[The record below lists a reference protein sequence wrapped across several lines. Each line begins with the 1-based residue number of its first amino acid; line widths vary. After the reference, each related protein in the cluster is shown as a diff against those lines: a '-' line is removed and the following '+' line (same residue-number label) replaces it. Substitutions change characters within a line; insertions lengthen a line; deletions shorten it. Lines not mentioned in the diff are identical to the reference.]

1 MNTTAL
7 WLTIAGLVAVPVG
20 YNESQQWDTIH
31 DAAKHNEKDA
41 VQAAETNA
49 NVKAIK
55 ESVDRQENLL
65 RNLNDRLQQAPAK

>member
-7 WLTIAGLVAVPVG
+7 WLTVAGLVAVPVG
-20 YNESQQWDTIH
+20 YNESQQWDSIH
-31 DAAKHNEKDA
+31 ADAKHNEKDA

-55 ESVDRQENLL
+55 ESVDRNEKLLL
-65 RNLNDRLQQAPAK
+65 RINELLLEQPKK